1 MEQPLADLD
10 LKKQHG
16 KVIQERAGA
25 KNKLLEKD
33 ENTIITCHRSTDKQ
47 KKLLLLWENTQRR
60 LSVKSLT
67 TEIISSFPCTSQ
79 PRPLH
84 LVHLHKPK
92 LFFLSSLGYWHR
104 LVGFNWNL
112 LHNLFPFDNGIY
124 LHVHFVLFAVRW
136 NWFLVSK

>member
-67 TEIISSFPCTSQ
+67 TEIISSFPCTST
-79 PRPLH
+79 
-84 LVHLHKPK
+84 
-92 LFFLSSLGYWHR
+92 
-104 LVGFNWNL
+104 
-112 LHNLFPFDNGIY
+112 
-124 LHVHFVLFAVRW
+124 
-136 NWFLVSK
+136 